1 MPRRRRKAKAGA
13 QIRRLAGAAKPHRAF
28 DPRRVG
34 NLETVAWVTY
44 YRHEWFAFLRAAI
57 GLTRHTFGLP
67 WPATLR
73 GAWLVLRANQL
84 WAPVPD
90 NDPEGARRTMERF
103 YRIVA
108 NTYRET
114 FDPVRAAEL
123 EVEWWRVHREHQ
135 RETDGPDEAALI
147 GALAALYAY
156 VYGVD
161 PADVRIAA
169 EQRALAMRYS
179 DQWVAQGCHLDD
191 PLLEMERSA
200 LVRSY
205 AGLLAAVHRA

>member
-1 MPRRRRKAKAGA
+1 MPRRRRTARAGA
-13 QIRRLAGAAKPHRAF
+13 QIRRLAGTVKPHRAF

-44 YRHEWFAFLRAAI
+44 YRQEWFAFMRAAI
-57 GLTRHTFGLP
+57 GLTRHSFGLP

-123 EVEWWRVHREHQ
+123 EV
-135 RETDGPDEAALI
+135 
-147 GALAALYAY
+147 
-156 VYGVD
+156 
-161 PADVRIAA
+161 
-169 EQRALAMRYS
+169 
-179 DQWVAQGCHLDD
+179 
-191 PLLEMERSA
+191 
-200 LVRSY
+200 
-205 AGLLAAVHRA
+205 